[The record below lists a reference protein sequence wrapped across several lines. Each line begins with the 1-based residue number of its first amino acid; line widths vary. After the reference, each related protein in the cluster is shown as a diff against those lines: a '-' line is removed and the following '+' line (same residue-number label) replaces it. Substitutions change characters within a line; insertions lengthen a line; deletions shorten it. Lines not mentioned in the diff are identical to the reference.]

1 MKSKLLLLKKSI
13 TILMLLFLM
22 VSSKS
27 ASACWAGYSH
37 TNGCAGDTIWFYAE
51 DLYAIYTWD
60 FGDSTA
66 QININHDTATFH
78 VYNTP
83 GTYYVTLFVNIG
95 NYWDYRTQII
105 TIGTDCF
112 NADFSYQNSCDGS
125 NSVSFT
131 NTSVGDAN
139 SWLWDF
145 GDPNSGINNTDY
157 SSSSYHTFSAP
168 GTYNVTLIA
177 SNGNM
182 ADTIVQ
188 TIDVTNCINATIAY
202 NIYGDCF
209 TDPTFI
215 NVTYSGSI
223 TSYSWDFG
231 DIASGTDN
239 TSTLANPSH
248 IFSAPGVYN
257 VQVTISD
264 GTVTNTISGTVT
276 IIDCTVWPG
285 DCNGDGD
292 VNAEDI
298 FPLGIFASDQGNT
311 RSAAT
316 TNYTSQASTDWT
328 DPMYL
333 QARVNKKHADCNGDG
348 TLNATDMAAITANY
362 GLRHN
367 NHNNKSGMPEATAA
381 DPSMSIQLPTGA
393 VTAGS
398 TITCPISLGTSA
410 IPISSLYG
418 YSFTINYDAA
428 LIVPGSVSIDLS
440 TNFLGNSSNELTI
453 TKDNYSLGK
462 IDAAVVRTDKTQ
474 LLAGYGQIG
483 TITFQIKPNVSG
495 TLHTTFSPSAKV
507 LAASRW
513 FGTTVEN
520 EEVFIPV
527 NLNSGTITVNTSTG
541 ITEYNTA
548 SSLINVYPNPANTD
562 INIAINDTEAT
573 EISLYNA
580 LGEQVYTT
588 KGNLTGIVNI
598 SLQDYAKGIYTL
610 SCKTKNG
617 IAIKKVSIVK

>member
-1 MKSKLLLLKKSI
+1 
-13 TILMLLFLM
+13 MLLFLM

-51 DLYAIYTWD
+51 DLFAIYTWD

-105 TIGTDCF
+105 VIGADCF
-112 NADFSYQNSCDGS
+112 NADFSSVNSCDGS

-131 NTSVGDAN
+131 DMSVGDVN
-139 SWLWDF
+139 SWTWDF
-145 GDPNSGINNTDY
+145 GDPNSSMNTDY
-157 SSSSYHTFSAP
+157 TSSPYHTFSAA
-168 GTYNVTLIA
+168 GSYNVTLIT
-177 SNGNM
+177 SNGIIS
-182 ADTIVQ
+182 DTVIK
-188 TIDVTNCINATIAY
+188 TIDVTNCVNGSISY

-209 TDPTFI
+209 SDSTYI
-215 NVTYSGSI
+215 NITYSGLI

-231 DIASGTDN
+231 DSISGNN
-239 TSTLANPSH
+239 TSTLANPGH
-248 IFSAPGVYN
+248 LYSAPGVYN
-257 VQVTISD
+257 VQVTVSD
-264 GTVTNTISGTVT
+264 GTLTTTISGTVT

-285 DCNGDGD
+285 DANNDGE

-298 FPLGIFASDQGNT
+298 FPLGIFASDQGNI

-316 TNYTSQASTDWT
+316 TNYTSQTCADWN

-333 QARVNKKHADCNGDG
+333 QARVNKKHADANGDG

-367 NHNNKSGMPEATAA
+367 NHNNKSGMPEATIT
-381 DPSMSIQLPTGA
+381 DPTMSIQLPSGPI
-393 VTAGS
+393 TAGS
-398 TITCPISLGTSA
+398 TITCPISLGTSG

-440 TNFLGNSSNELTI
+440 TNFLGSSSNELTL

-474 LLAGYGQIG
+474 LLGGYGQIG

-495 TLHTTFSPSAKV
+495 TLHTTFSSSAKV

-513 FGTTVEN
+513 FGTTVDN

-527 NLNSGTITVNTSTG
+527 NLNSGTVTVNASTG
-541 ITEYNTA
+541 IKEYNNV
-548 SSLINVYPNPANTD
+548 SSLINVYPNPANND
-562 INIAINDTEAT
+562 INVAINDTEAT
-573 EISLYNA
+573 EISLFNA

-617 IAIKKVSIVK
+617 LTTKKVSIIR